1 MPSGPHRYLRFGCF
15 EIDLEAHLLRK
26 SGVRIHLQEQ
36 PFAVLLALLESPGQI
51 VAREQLRQRLWPEG
65 TFVEFDHAL
74 NTAVKKIRAALCD
87 DAAVPRYI
95 ETIPRRGYR
104 FLARIET
111 GPATQSQLNPE
122 SEIAGIPG
130 VQAGRSFRPTM
141 VALTIAIPLLVL
153 CGWII
158 SRPKMRPNNVGV
170 AVLPF
175 TNINSDSPRE
185 PVPGVYPELLRQLRG
200 THPAKVVIRN
210 SAGAPVRA
218 VSPSSAGAVQID
230 YVVQGSVV
238 RDERHVRVAVQL
250 VRLKDQ
256 DCVWARA
263 FDRDLDNAETEI
275 QLAEEIVTQMQQPLA
290 LVGGEAAIK

>member
-15 EIDLEAHLLRK
+15 EIDVEAHLLRK
-26 SGVRIHLQEQ
+26 SGVRIHVQEQ
-36 PFAVLLALLESPGQI
+36 PFAVLLTLLESPGQI

-104 FLARIET
+104 FLAKIET
-111 GPATQSQLNPE
+111 GPATQSQLNPAF
-122 SEIAGIPG
+122 EIAGIAG
-130 VQAGRSFRPTM
+130 VRPGRSFRPTM
-141 VALTIAIPLLVL
+141 VALTIAIPLLLLYV
-153 CGWII
+153 WMI
-158 SRPKMRPNNVGV
+158 SRSMRANNVGV

-175 TNINSDSPRE
+175 TNINSDSTGE
-185 PVPGVYPELLRQLRG
+185 PVPNVYPELLRQLRG

-218 VSPSSAGAVQID
+218 VLPSNAGGLQID

-263 FDRDLDNAETEI
+263 FDRDLDNTETEI
-275 QLAEEIVTQMQQPLA
+275 ELAEEIVTQMQQPLA
-290 LVGGEAAIK
+290 SVGGEAAIK